1 MASRLC
7 ARGSVAVLVLLLGA
21 TTTGGVR
28 AQGPDV
34 GTEAQRASGQQLYLK
49 YCSQCHGENGDGEGY
64 AASHLRPRPRNLTT
78 GKYKIRTTPN
88 GALPTHQDRGN
99 ILRRGGPYPSRPAG
113 PRLSAEQD

>member
-49 YCSQCHGENGDGEGY
+49 YCSQ
-64 AASHLRPRPRNLTT
+64 
-78 GKYKIRTTPN
+78 
-88 GALPTHQDRGN
+88 
-99 ILRRGGPYPSRPAG
+99 
-113 PRLSAEQD
+113 